1 MTLNLPGRSQL
12 IGVSALAR
20 RPLTLTRLR
29 CMAGPPIGS
38 VTLATSSLSS
48 PLHCSVAPPEAER
61 RDKIRGQ
68 IVDSSKRG
76 VRIEHSDFKGEHV
89 VECYVVKDGV
99 VVARDRIDVPV
110 SNTSVKTAN
119 VL

>member
-1 MTLNLPGRSQL
+1 MP
-12 IGVSALAR
+12 AR
-20 RPLTLTRLR
+20 RRGCRPAHRR
-29 CMAGPPIGS
+29 GS
-38 VTLATSSLSS
+38 RRSR
-48 PLHCSVAPPEAER
+48 PGGPEAER

-76 VRIEHSDFKGEHV
+76 VRIEHSDFEGEHV

-119 VL
+119 VS

>member
-1 MTLNLPGRSQL
+1 
-12 IGVSALAR
+12 
-20 RPLTLTRLR
+20 
-29 CMAGPPIGS
+29 MAGPPIDS
-38 VTLATSSLSS
+38 VPLATSSLSG
-48 PLHCSVAPPEAER
+48 PLHCSVPPPEAER

-76 VRIEHSDFKGEHV
+76 VRIERSDFKGEHV

-119 VL
+119 IL

>member
-1 MTLNLPGRSQL
+1 
-12 IGVSALAR
+12 
-20 RPLTLTRLR
+20 LR
-29 CMAGPPIGS
+29 FV
-38 VTLATSSLSS
+38 VTN
-48 PLHCSVAPPEAER
+48 CSVGEPYTLKWKVLNRGPEAER

-99 VVARDRIDVPV
+99 VVAQDRIDVPV
-110 SNTSVKTAN
+110 SNTNVKTAN